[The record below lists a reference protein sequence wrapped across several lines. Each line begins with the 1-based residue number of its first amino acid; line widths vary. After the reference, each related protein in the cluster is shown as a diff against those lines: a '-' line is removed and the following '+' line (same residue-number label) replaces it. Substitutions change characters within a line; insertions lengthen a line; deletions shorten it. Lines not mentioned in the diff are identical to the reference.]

1 MKARLAIA
9 CALVLTLT
17 GCMGTIQHRVCGGHY
32 CRADVRC
39 PYGDF

>member
-17 GCMGTIQHRVCGGHY
+17 GCMGTIQHRESGGHY